1 LSLLSN
7 NKNSTHILIILI
19 LISLAIG
26 LTEFLIMQFLPWVQ
40 ALFPFLP
47 EALLGAILL
56 SLSITPI
63 VYLLIRKHIID
74 VSSDASN
81 IRKKLIISAG
91 LPLIIAIILMLNIV
105 HNKQEDISILH
116 NTENITALDNN
127 IAKLID
133 ALNQELE
140 LSALFLISHGEKSA
154 KSSLNDRS
162 LDDLKAPR
170 IDVDTLLSSIKK
182 SMTSEDIVV
191 GEFNQQYLAEL
202 KLALITLREAIDA
215 NNISWQ

>member
-1 LSLLSN
+1 
-7 NKNSTHILIILI
+7 
-19 LISLAIG
+19 
-26 LTEFLIMQFLPWVQ
+26 
-40 ALFPFLP
+40 
-47 EALLGAILL
+47 
-56 SLSITPI
+56 
-63 VYLLIRKHIID
+63 
-74 VSSDASN
+74 
-81 IRKKLIISAG
+81 
-91 LPLIIAIILMLNIV
+91 MLNIV

-140 LSALFLISHGEKSA
+140 LSALFLISDNEKSA
-154 KSSLNDRS
+154 KSSLNARS

-215 NNISWQ
+215 NNISWQQIINFHIDWKNDFLSKLQSFSDQIRHKDIAKYAQ